1 METKY
6 NRDLLAE
13 ENFLQSAIQDLIL
26 DVYTSGMSV
35 MVMQAETP
43 LKLHRRDA

>member
-6 NRDLLAE
+6 DRDLLAE

-26 DVYTSGMSV
+26 DVYTSG
-35 MVMQAETP
+35 
-43 LKLHRRDA
+43 DASGDASKVA